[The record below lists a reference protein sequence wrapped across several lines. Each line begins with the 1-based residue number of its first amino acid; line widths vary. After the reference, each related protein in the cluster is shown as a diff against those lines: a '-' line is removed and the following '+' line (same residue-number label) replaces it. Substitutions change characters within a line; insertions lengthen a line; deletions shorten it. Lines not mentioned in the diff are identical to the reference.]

1 MPRRKGRTPVAV
13 TGTVD
18 LAGHP
23 EAEAPAAQELVMAQ
37 RLAPERA
44 ERALEQAPERAVVAG
59 PDLAGEQGSAAGTRA
74 TEREQVPVVA
84 GPDLAGEQG

>member
-13 TGTVD
+13 TATVD

-23 EAEAPAAQELVMAQ
+23 EAAAPAARELVMAQ

-44 ERALEQAPERAVVAG
+44 ERALAPAPERAPVAG
-59 PDLAGEQGSAAGTRA
+59 PDLAGEQG
-74 TEREQVPVVA
+74 
-84 GPDLAGEQG
+84 